1 MGELRWAGLR
11 VDAVD
16 QLASAGAA
24 ARVTLV
30 VTGDPAQHAGRTQGS
45 SRRGAD
51 LVAVPSRMVVLTA
64 QGRVVRARL
73 PVLVLAIETASL
85 DATGLDRW
93 RRLLPGQRLEASVVL
108 RPARAGEPL
117 AAVALARS
125 PPALVGRPPLVQ
137 RVAGTLRAGLRRAVV
152 GLPAG
157 PRGLLPGLVVGDTSR
172 MPPDLVDDFRTSGL
186 THLVAVSGANVEQ
199 EKECRG
205 VASAAGWEVV
215 EVFTDN
221 DRSASRYATKG
232 RPAFRALHRR
242 YRGRPQCDVLVTWE
256 ASRFQRDLE
265 AYVKL
270 RELCRRHGVQWSY
283 SGRTFDLART
293 DDRLATGLDALLAE
307 RESDMTRDRVLRAV
321 RSNAEHGRPHGK
333 LLYGYRRDYD
343 AKTGALV
350 AQVADD
356 AQAAVVREAARR
368 VVAGETPYA
377 VAQDFT
383 RRGIPTPRGGQKW
396 DLIQVKRLCVNP
408 GYVGKRVHQGRVVG
422 DADWAP
428 LLEESVHYQLVARLG
443 DPRRRSQ
450 RSSAVQHLLSGIAL
464 CGVCQSRVRLQKNRG
479 RLSYM
484 CGAGF
489 HVSRGESDVD
499 MCVEAVTVE
508 RLRRPDIL
516 ELMSA
521 GATDELD
528 EAMAEL
534 AGLRARL
541 DGFYDVAARGELT
554 PAALARVEATLLPQ
568 IATAEA
574 RARRVVLSPVL
585 ADVTGPDAARGWAGL
600 STPQKREVVNAAHDG
615 VHPADAQGRAASIP
629 SPCAS
634 SGRRR
639 KFLPGVGRASCG
651 PDGGRPANRWA

>member
-1 MGELRWAGLR
+1 M
-11 VDAVD
+11 
-16 QLASAGAA
+16 
-24 ARVTLV
+24 
-30 VTGDPAQHAGRTQGS
+30 
-45 SRRGAD
+45 
-51 LVAVPSRMVVLTA
+51 
-64 QGRVVRARL
+64 
-73 PVLVLAIETASL
+73 
-85 DATGLDRW
+85 
-93 RRLLPGQRLEASVVL
+93 
-108 RPARAGEPL
+108 
-117 AAVALARS
+117 
-125 PPALVGRPPLVQ
+125 
-137 RVAGTLRAGLRRAVV
+137 RAVV
-152 GLPAG
+152 YTRVSSDPKGAG
-157 PRGLLPGLVVGDTSR
+157 RS
-172 MPPDLVDDFRTSGL
+172 
-186 THLVAVSGANVEQ
+186 VAEQ

-232 RPAFRALHRR
+232 RPAFRALTAAVED
-242 YRGRPQCDVLVTWE
+242 GQCDVLITLE

-321 RSNAEHGRPHGK
+321 RSNAERGRPHGR

-350 AQVADD
+350 AQIADE

-377 VAQDFT
+377 VAQDFN

-443 DPRRRSQ
+443 DPKRRTQ
-450 RSSAVQHLLSGIAL
+450 RSSAVAHLLSGIAL

-499 MCVEAVTVE
+499 RCVEAVTVE

-516 ELMSA
+516 ELMTT

-528 EAMAEL
+528 QAMAEL

-568 IATAEA
+568 ITAAES

-585 ADVTGPDAARGWAGL
+585 ADASGPDAATTWAEL
-600 STPQKREVVNAAHDG
+600 SVPQKREVVNALMT
-615 VHPADAQGRAASIP
+615 VSILP
-629 SPCAS
+629 T
-634 SGRRR
+634 RRGAR
-639 KFLPGVGRASCG
+639 SFDPESVRIEWKTS
-651 PDGGRPANRWA
+651 